1 MAKQAERR
9 RGEPSLR
16 EQIAESGET
25 EQSATRLALNEEL
38 TDHRFLGREF
48 LTWLVYHAD
57 GSSTDS
63 SLLGDELET
72 PDFDPLDESGSGR
85 FDKSERCDSFRVLIG
100 ERVILKALGD
110 GSGEI
115 TARGAAT
122 GQSAD
127 VRYAIAGGLTVRE
140 VDLLFA
146 IGTGPYKLARFARGD
161 RIWQAAANAENFD
174 LKRVK
179 LPSLLSEE
187 DSERAHERLE
197 LISDLDAMLRTAYD
211 TFLRVRLTAAWQS
224 ETVPRLRV
232 WLARSILEKKQLEFE
247 LAAAAK
253 SAASRRLGAGRGR
266 GREQVM

>member
-16 EQIAESGET
+16 DQIAESGET

-38 TDHRFLGREF
+38 TDRRFLGREF

-57 GSSTDS
+57 GSSTDA
-63 SLLGDELET
+63 SLLDDDAE

-85 FDKSERCDSFRVLIG
+85 FDKSERCDAFRVLIG

-146 IGTGPYKLARFARGD
+146 RGD

-179 LPSLLSEE
+179 LPALLSEE

-197 LISDLDAMLRTAYD
+197 LISDLDAMLRAAYD

-247 LAAAAK
+247 LATAAK
-253 SAASRRLGAGRGR
+253 SATSRRLAAGRSR

>member
-38 TDHRFLGREF
+38 TDRRFLGREF
-48 LTWLVYHAD
+48 LTWLVYHSD
-57 GSSTDS
+57 GSTD
-63 SLLGDELET
+63 GDSE
-72 PDFDPLDESGSGR
+72 DFDIDLEEDTSSGR
-85 FDKSERCDSFRVLIG
+85 FEKSERCDAFRILIG

-122 GQSAD
+122 GHSAD

-140 VDLLFA
+140 VDLL
-146 IGTGPYKLARFARGD
+146 FARGD

-179 LPSLLSEE
+179 LPALLSEE
-187 DSERAHERLE
+187 DSERAHERLQ
-197 LISDLDAMLRTAYD
+197 LISDLDAMLRAAYD
-211 TFLRVRLTAAWQS
+211 AFLRARLHADWQS

-232 WLARSILEKKQLEFE
+232 WLARSILEKKQLELE
-247 LAAAAK
+247 LAASK
-253 SAASRRLGAGRGR
+253 SAAARRSSARR
-266 GREQVM
+266 SREQVM

>member
-63 SLLGDELET
+63 SLLDADADE

-85 FDKSERCDSFRVLIG
+85 FDKSERCDAFRVLIG

-146 IGTGPYKLARFARGD
+146 RGD

-179 LPSLLSEE
+179 LPALLSEE
-187 DSERAHERLE
+187 DSERAHERLQ
-197 LISDLDAMLRTAYD
+197 LISDLDAMLR
-211 TFLRVRLTAAWQS
+211 AA
-224 ETVPRLRV
+224 
-232 WLARSILEKKQLEFE
+232 
-247 LAAAAK
+247 
-253 SAASRRLGAGRGR
+253 
-266 GREQVM
+266 

>member
-1 MAKQAERR
+1 MAKHAERQ

-16 EQIAESGET
+16 EQIADSGET
-25 EQSATRLALNEEL
+25 ELSATRRALTEEL
-38 TDHRFLGREF
+38 TDRRFLGREF

-57 GSSTDS
+57 GSSGDGD
-63 SLLGDELET
+63 LLDGDNGGPLELDLGE
-72 PDFDPLDESGSGR
+72 DSGSGR
-85 FDKSERCDSFRVLIG
+85 FDASDRCEAFRVLIG

-122 GQSAD
+122 GHSAD

-146 IGTGPYKLARFARGD
+146 RGD
-161 RIWQAAANAENFD
+161 RIWQAAASAENFD

-187 DSERAHERLE
+187 DSERAHERLQ
-197 LISDLDAMLRTAYD
+197 LISDLDAMLRAAYD
-211 TFLRVRLTAAWQS
+211 AFLRARLHPAWQT
-224 ETVPRLRV
+224 ETIPRLRV
-232 WLARSILEKKQLEFE
+232 WLARSILEKKQLEVE
-247 LAAAAK
+247 LATAAK
-253 SAASRRLGAGRGR
+253 AAVARRNNPATRR
-266 GREQVM
+266 SREQVM

>member
-25 EQSATRLALNEEL
+25 EQSATRIALNEEL
-38 TDHRFLGREF
+38 TDRRFLGREF
-48 LTWLVYHAD
+48 LTWLVYHSD
-57 GSSTDS
+57 GSST
-63 SLLGDELET
+63 GEDE
-72 PDFDPLDESGSGR
+72 DFDIDLEEDTSSGR
-85 FDKSERCDSFRVLIG
+85 FDKSERCDAFRVLIG

-146 IGTGPYKLARFARGD
+146 RGD

-179 LPSLLSEE
+179 LPALLSEE
-187 DSERAHERLE
+187 DSERAHERLQ
-197 LISDLDAMLRTAYD
+197 LISDLDAMLRAAYD
-211 TFLRVRLTAAWQS
+211 AFLRVRLHADWQRD
-224 ETVPRLRV
+224 TVPRLRV
-232 WLARSILEKKQLEFE
+232 WLARSILEKKQLELE
-247 LAAAAK
+247 LTAEK
-253 SAASRRLGAGRGR
+253 SAAARRAPARR
-266 GREQVM
+266 AQVM

>member
-25 EQSATRLALNEEL
+25 EQSATRLALTEEL
-38 TDHRFLGREF
+38 TDRRFLGREF

-57 GSSTDS
+57 GSSTDG
-63 SLLGDELET
+63 SLLADGDTDEPE
-72 PDFDPLDESGSGR
+72 FDPLDESGSGR
-85 FDKSERCDSFRVLIG
+85 FDKTERCDAFRVLIG

-146 IGTGPYKLARFARGD
+146 RGD

-179 LPSLLSEE
+179 LPALLSEE

-197 LISDLDAMLRTAYD
+197 LISDLDAMLRAAYD

-247 LAAAAK
+247 LATAAK

>member
-63 SLLGDELET
+63 SLLDADADE

-85 FDKSERCDSFRVLIG
+85 FDKSERCDAFRVLIG

-146 IGTGPYKLARFARGD
+146 RGD
-161 RIWQAAANAENFD
+161 RIWQATANAENFD

-179 LPSLLSEE
+179 LPALLSEE
-187 DSERAHERLE
+187 DSERAHERLQ
-197 LISDLDAMLRTAYD
+197 LISDLDAMLRAAYD
-211 TFLRVRLTAAWQS
+211 TFLRVRLTAA
-224 ETVPRLRV
+224 
-232 WLARSILEKKQLEFE
+232 
-247 LAAAAK
+247 
-253 SAASRRLGAGRGR
+253 
-266 GREQVM
+266 

>member
-1 MAKQAERR
+1 MAKHAERR

-38 TDHRFLGREF
+38 TDRRFLGREF

-57 GSSTDS
+57 GAKD
-63 SLLGDELET
+63 GAEDEEDLDLDLEE
-72 PDFDPLDESGSGR
+72 DGSSGR
-85 FDKSERCDSFRVLIG
+85 FDKSKRCEAFRVLIG

-146 IGTGPYKLARFARGD
+146 RGD

-179 LPSLLSEE
+179 LPALLSEE

-197 LISDLDAMLRTAYD
+197 LIGDLDAMLRAAYD
-211 TFLRVRLTAAWQS
+211 AFLRARLQPAWQS

-232 WLARSILEKKQLEFE
+232 WLARSILEKKQLELE
-247 LAAAAK
+247 LAAGL
-253 SAASRRLGAGRGR
+253 SRSGARR
-266 GREQVM
+266 SPARRAQVM

>member
-1 MAKQAERR
+1 MAKHAQPQ

-16 EQIAESGET
+16 EQIADSGET
-25 EQSATRLALNEEL
+25 ALSATRVALTEEL
-38 TDHRFLGREF
+38 TDRRFLGREF

-57 GSSTDS
+57 GSAAGG
-63 SLLGDELET
+63 SLDGGEPVDLRMEL
-72 PDFDPLDESGSGR
+72 DDDGKSGR
-85 FDKSERCDSFRVLIG
+85 FEESDRGEAFRVLIG

-146 IGTGPYKLARFARGD
+146 RGD

-179 LPSLLSEE
+179 LPALLSEE
-187 DSERAHERLE
+187 DSERAHERLQ
-197 LISDLDAMLRTAYD
+197 LISDLDAMLRAAYD
-211 TFLRVRLTAAWQS
+211 AFLRARLHSTWQS

-232 WLARSILEKKQLEFE
+232 WLARSILEKQQLDFE

-253 SAASRRLGAGRGR
+253 SVLGRRPSASSRRP
-266 GREQVM
+266 REQIM

>member
-25 EQSATRLALNEEL
+25 EQSATRLALNDEL

-63 SLLGDELET
+63 SLLGDDADE

-140 VDLLFA
+140 VDLL
-146 IGTGPYKLARFARGD
+146 FARGD

-224 ETVPRLRV
+224 ETVPRLRA

-247 LAAAAK
+247 LATAAK
-253 SAASRRLGAGRGR
+253 SAASRRLGAGRSR

>member
-1 MAKQAERR
+1 MAKHAERR

-25 EQSATRLALNEEL
+25 EQSATRIALNEEL
-38 TDHRFLGREF
+38 TDRRFLGREF

-57 GSSTDS
+57 GAAAADS
-63 SLLGDELET
+63 EDFELDLEE
-72 PDFDPLDESGSGR
+72 DGAGGR
-85 FDKSERCDSFRVLIG
+85 FDKSPRCDAFRVVIG

-146 IGTGPYKLARFARGD
+146 RGD
-161 RIWQAAANAENFD
+161 RIWQAAVNAENFD

-179 LPSLLSEE
+179 LPALLSEE

-197 LISDLDAMLRTAYD
+197 LISDLDAMLRAAYD
-211 TFLRVRLTAAWQS
+211 AFLRARLQPSWQT
-224 ETVPRLRV
+224 ELVPRLRV
-232 WLARSILEKKQLEFE
+232 WLARSILEKKQLELE
-247 LAAAAK
+247 LAAARRPS
-253 SAASRRLGAGRGR
+253 SAARRS
-266 GREQVM
+266 REQMI

>member
-25 EQSATRLALNEEL
+25 EQSATRLALNDEL

-63 SLLGDELET
+63 SLLGDDADE

-85 FDKSERCDSFRVLIG
+85 FDKSERCDAFRVLIG

-140 VDLLFA
+140 VDLL
-146 IGTGPYKLARFARGD
+146 FARGD

-247 LAAAAK
+247 LATAAK
-253 SAASRRLGAGRGR
+253 SAASRRLGAGRSR